1 MKKSLLFLF
10 ALFLSLGTMFGQLV
24 WDNDKE
30 SILNVFENYDH
41 EFWTEMNNESILKIN
56 GYITENE
63 LRKCANSLGSGS
75 FSELDLS
82 EARLDFDKAP
92 AGLYYVNNGPI
103 GLKYKKVTFP
113 ATVNGLDDNAFMG
126 SATIEAGRSYF
137 FWSSSQ
143 NNFSSSISTFRT
155 YIYYI
160 VCIFYHV

>member
-1 MKKSLLFLF
+1 
-10 ALFLSLGTMFGQLV
+10 
-24 WDNDKE
+24 
-30 SILNVFENYDH
+30 
-41 EFWTEMNNESILKIN
+41 MNNESILKIN

-113 ATVNGLDDNAFMG
+113 ATVHGLDDNAFMG
-126 SATIEAGRSYF
+126 SATIEEIHFLGGLNYIGENAIVNCSNIKGIYLHDINQMIDIPRADNWDTNVDGVFAFYVQSANQYRH
-137 FWSSSQ
+137 WLVL
-143 NNFSSSISTFRT
+143 
-155 YIYYI
+155 YIYNI
-160 VCIFYHV
+160 QNF